1 MSNLYII
8 NIELILS
15 KGIYMDWSVFSATFI
30 TIFIAEIGDKTQ
42 FAAMAAASQ
51 SKSVMS
57 VLFATI
63 LALAVAGSLGVF
75 AGSLL
80 SKFIDPI
87 KIKYLSGSAF
97 ILMGTWIILKK

>member
-1 MSNLYII
+1 L
-8 NIELILS
+8 
-15 KGIYMDWSVFSATFI
+15 DWSVFSATFL

-51 SKSVMS
+51 SKSIMS
-57 VLFATI
+57 VLLATI
-63 LALAVAGSLGVF
+63 LALAVPGSLGVV

-80 SKFIDPI
+80 SKFIDPV

-97 ILMGTWIILKK
+97 ILMGFWILIKK